1 MTTYDLT
8 DTEILVKE
16 QLVGGPKMV
25 VGAITVVSGD
35 TGGDID
41 LSAYFAKEIKVVAA
55 LTMVTSGT
63 VLFTG
68 ADITTVATT
77 LTLPHTNPAAGA
89 VIHFTVIG
97 Q

>member
-1 MTTYDLT
+1 MTTWSSAT
-8 DTEILVKE
+8 IKVKE
-16 QLVGGPKMV
+16 QLVGGPKLV
-25 VGAITVVSGD
+25 TGEITVVSGD

-41 LSAYFAKEIKVVAA
+41 LSEYFAKYIKSVVG

-68 ADITTVATT
+68 VDITTVATT
-77 LTLPHTNPAAGA
+77 LTLTHSDPAAGA
-89 VIHFTVIG
+89 TIYFAVIG